1 MGLFRKSKYEKY
13 KESKKMQRDLINS
26 FYDSKSYALALIE
39 IDSYIKRYEVFTL
52 NSWDKEEEGK
62 KYRLDTAC
70 IDIAINCMFK
80 EKYPQEEIIEF
91 LKLCHTR
98 SGEKHLFSN
107 NIADPNYHILEFSSH
122 LSLEDCNTDQDYIR
136 RCRDKVN
143 KWFSN
148 PKGALPKGFGE
159 TKDAPKPAET
169 KPAETK
175 PAETKPSETAKPK
188 GALPKGFGETKDAPK
203 PAETKSA
210 YTVAYE
216 KGVHLHK
223 LEMYDEA
230 IACYDEA
237 IRLDPEHSDAWRSKG
252 VALYALEKHEE
263 SIPCFDEAIR
273 LDPDPEHSLLWWRKG
288 NSLLSLE
295 RYEEAIACYDEEIRL
310 DPDKENYRM
319 YLEDKQTALEK
330 LGRDN
335 EAKQVKAMV
344 HDIYERKEAEK
355 ELGSKI
361 SDTMWATRKAER
373 KILKEALQKSDI
385 DKAISLE
392 NQGRYKDAMIQYS
405 RAMRL
410 DIRDDVFNSTV
421 CVRKGKLYDE
431 LGKPQ
436 QALDIGYDE
445 AIRLDP
451 ENITAWFNKCN
462 TLNFLERYDE
472 AIACSDEAIRLDPE
486 FFGGWYGKGNSAS
499 NLGKYEESILSYDE
513 AIRLDPEHP
522 PTWAGKSLSLSNLE
536 RYDEAIACSD
546 EAIRLDPEFFGGWH
560 GKSKALT
567 LLGRYEEAIVH
578 YKKIILLAPEFLPAW
593 SDLGSV
599 LEKVGRYSD
608 AQQCFT
614 KVKESG
620 NIIFESR
627 FR

>member
-80 EKYPQEEIIEF
+80 EKYPQEEIIKF

-143 KWFSN
+143 RWFSN
-148 PKGALPKGFGE
+148 
-159 TKDAPKPAET
+159 
-169 KPAETK
+169 
-175 PAETKPSETAKPK
+175 PK

-216 KGVHLHK
+216 KGVHLHR
-223 LEMYDEA
+223 LGMYDEA
-230 IACYDEA
+230 IA
-237 IRLDPEHSDAWRSKG
+237 
-252 VALYALEKHEE
+252 
-263 SIPCFDEAIR
+263 CFDEAIR

-319 YLEDKQTALEK
+319 YLEGKQTALEK

-421 CVRKGKLYDE
+421 CVRKGKLYDD